1 MCSATLATNT
11 AVTTAD
17 AFSTSCA
24 QEAGQER
31 RDLTK
36 KLRSLA
42 SVGGVSQRTLVKQL
56 NFIRDHPEVRLRL
69 HARVCAYAIRTARL
83 QLRPGSGTHM
93 HAARHLISISL
104 APRRFSRRLAPE
116 QRWEESQ
123 TFSRKPRETT

>member
-17 AFSTSCA
+17 AFSASCA
-24 QEAGQER
+24 QETRQEIR
-31 RDLTK
+31 SRTT

-56 NFIRDHPEVRLRL
+56 NYIRDHPEARLRL
-69 HARVCAYAIRTARL
+69 HARACAYAIRRARL
-83 QLRPGSGTHM
+83 QPRLGSGTHM

-104 APRRFSRRLAPE
+104 APRRLSRRLAPE
-116 QRWEESQ
+116 PRCKESQ
-123 TFSRKPRETT
+123 TLSRKPRETT